1 MFLAEMRANA
11 SSTVVPPS
19 GKRRAGG
26 EAASASQAPDTLTM
40 DLLRYALY
48 KGQDVTSLMN
58 ATVLLT
64 CEEVKAEVLQNME
77 SYTAKQLEQHQG
89 DLPAA
94 RAKAKAEGRAL
105 AAHPWGYKK

>member
-1 MFLAEMRANA
+1 M
-11 SSTVVPPS
+11 PPS

-48 KGQDVTSLMN
+48 KGQDVTLLMN
-58 ATVLLT
+58 ATCFAVLLT
-64 CEEVKAEVLQNME
+64 SEAVKAEVLQNME